1 MGYLNNSGLARFWNA
16 IKSKFIRTING
27 IGPDTNG
34 NVSVDTCEFI
44 NGTQTAAT
52 GSFTGVSRDSSL
64 YDGKHIIYRLPYAGS
79 GNATLNLTLADGTTT
94 GAKNVW
100 RAPGTRL
107 TTHYAAGNF
116 LGMTYFQFDDSWH
129 CDVDVDTDSFAYGVR
144 LYYSIYKAKT
154 AVYRYQIMLTRDED
168 TLLPV
173 NAVDNNVG
181 TTKQL
186 TTAEFDPFGE
196 IYWYWTTTVINAGS
210 YIAGSNLLS
219 QYWLV
224 DLRYSFNTGTTL
236 TAYKDVYLVC
246 EPRPNGKA
254 VLAPNPISQT
264 LPSSEDGYVYIRLGK
279 AYDTYRITLDLHKPR
294 YYYAN
299 GEIREWTNSP
309 VDAKLA
315 EYNTDEDVFQIRHAK
330 AEKPSYNSEVVRK
343 ITGGTV
349 AWNQMISSDHKSYTN
364 PVTDTRTSIQLR
376 LRQQVSP
383 YTAFIATNVSSSE
396 SIDKIFNSTF
406 TGYIM
411 LLHNG
416 STRNLDFI
424 PYSTYSVITGHK
436 YYFHFDILSA
446 DPTTVGGVQS
456 DNLMLFDL
464 TQTFGSTIADR
475 IYALEQATAGA
486 GVAWFR
492 RYFNLNYYEHNQTLA
507 NTYFDQY
514 TTTGMNLWDEQWDV
528 GSVDG
533 TTGAYVSGI
542 YLRSKYKIRVVSGA
556 MYYMKKPNNMNAWLY
571 FYDANGSFVPWGSAG
586 YMLLNY
592 TTHIFTVPNGCVYVA
607 FLMDSSYG
615 TTYNHDI
622 CINLSDASRNGQYE
636 PYRYSRITFF
646 DNPVLLRGIPYLDEN
661 DNLRFNGDTLEANR
675 KINRRYG
682 IVNLGALNWVIYNH
696 AAFGQYFYTDASSL
710 GVNRHNAYDAN
721 SFPSVCD
728 KYIVA
733 GRNTSTFVDKT
744 YCFDG
749 TVSNVTQIQIKD
761 SAYTDATTFKA
772 AMSGVYL
779 VYELKTPTEEEF
791 TPIDGPLVSDPL
803 GLEVIAKSDWDD
815 TPILAQMDILYANEV
830 RANVEMIETNKVIA
844 SQNSAKDLS
853 KCVTVKPGKM
863 LANGTDLNTVKTFG
877 EYYLRVPGTNYS
889 YPNAAFRGNSKLLVI
904 DMQGSD
910 YDDPMYN
917 GGVMQIQIGEIYDS
931 TTGVR
936 TNKAYSRIYYSGT
949 TWSSWKPIQGG
960 SGLFYGSSA
969 TAAGTATKD
978 VVCPEFTAVDLV
990 PGTTIS
996 VKFDNTN
1003 SAAVGSLALNV
1014 NGTGAHNVKYVYNGS
1029 YSDIPVVG
1037 YIKAGQLYLFTYD
1050 GTYWV
1055 VQMMYN
1061 TYTHPYYL
1069 FLTDAKRK
1077 AYTNLYRYQVCFTKD
1092 EEYILPANAI
1102 DNNIGTSK
1110 QLTTEAFDPFG
1121 PIFYYNTTTTVAA
1134 NGLTAVNTLYFAT
1147 AAVDLRYAFNTG
1159 TSLVAN
1165 KQVYL
1170 KCQPQSDG
1178 KVKLAT
1184 TNPIVQ
1190 ALPTTEDGYVYIL
1203 LGVAYDTYRICFFAT
1218 KPIYH
1223 CVNGEIREW
1232 TKAPYIPAGGSAN
1245 QVLKK
1250 LSADDYD
1257 YDWETLD
1264 VHNIPS
1270 GGSSGQVLTK
1280 NSATNYDASWKTP
1293 ASTGLPTG
1301 GSIGQVLA
1309 KKTAT
1314 NYDVEWI
1321 SPPSGVKIYNITY
1334 NSSTHTYALPDT
1346 FANVRNQFL
1355 VGNLV
1360 ILSNNG
1366 LMYYL
1371 SEASAS
1377 VLVFTTAVSDD
1388 YFVYRLEWLSSDT
1401 AIGQATELSLYNNYV
1416 PSGGTTGQFLVKKS
1430 NTNFDLQW
1438 VTVPNANGVS
1448 F

>member
-1 MGYLNNSGLARFWNA
+1 MGYLNNSGLTRFWNA

-27 IGPDTNG
+27 IGPDANG

-52 GSFTGVSRDSSL
+52 GSFTGVSRDTSL

-116 LGMTYFQFDDSWH
+116 IGMTYFQSDDSWH
-129 CDVDVDTDSFAYGVR
+129 CDVDVDTDSYAYGVR

-154 AVYRYQIMLTRDED
+154 ALYRYQIVLTRDEN
-168 TLLPV
+168 TVLPV

-186 TTAEFDPFGE
+186 TTDEFDPFGE
-196 IYWYWTTTVINAGS
+196 IYWYWTTTTISAGS
-210 YIAGSNLLS
+210 YVAGSNLLS

-224 DLRYSFNTGTTL
+224 DLRYSFNTGATL

-299 GEIREWTNSP
+299 GEIREWTNAP
-309 VDAKLA
+309 MDAKLA

-343 ITGGTV
+343 ITGGTL
-349 AWNQMISSDHKSYTN
+349 AWNQLIQNGNFESTNNWRVYTPANGQLAASD
-364 PVTDTRTSIQLR
+364 
-376 LRQQVSP
+376 
-383 YTAFIATNVSSSE
+383 NVMT
-396 SIDKIFNSTF
+396 I
-406 TGYIM
+406 
-411 LLHNG
+411 
-416 STRNLDFI
+416 
-424 PYSTYSVITGHK
+424 TYSVEGTGGYAFGLIYTGTMQVQAGHK
-436 YYFHFDILSA
+436 YLLKASVNPNFDTKIDFELGTGIEHARSA
-446 DPTTVGGVQS
+446 QINSWTDMSVVVQRPSWSQGNSIIIKPVFSSIVVGSTLKVRNFQV
-456 DNLMLFDL
+456 FDL

-492 RYFNLNYYEHNQTLA
+492 RYFNRDYYEPAQTLA
-507 NTYFDQY
+507 HTYFDQY
-514 TTTGMNLWDEQWDV
+514 ETTGFNLWDEEVVMGYFVGGYWYTDTVHIASKYPIAVMPNTTYYLKCSSPAYVTYWKNPVMSGSSNTEEFISRTSDV
-528 GSVDG
+528 GG
-533 TTGAYVSGI
+533 YTFTTPSNCRAIHINLGEAYGAT
-542 YLRSKYKIRVVSGA
+542 YK
-556 MYYMKKPNNMNAWLY
+556 
-571 FYDANGSFVPWGSAG
+571 
-586 YMLLNY
+586 
-592 TTHIFTVPNGCVYVA
+592 
-607 FLMDSSYG
+607 
-615 TTYNHDI
+615 HDV

-646 DNPVLLRGIPYLDEN
+646 DDPVLLRGTPYLDEN
-661 DNLRFNGDTLEANR
+661 DNLRFNGDTLEATG
-675 KINRRYG
+675 KLTRRYG
-682 IVNLGALNWVIYNH
+682 VVDLGTLNWTYVTTGSSV
-696 AAFGQYFYTDASSL
+696 APYFY
-710 GVNRHNAYDAN
+710 AN
-721 SFPSVCD
+721 TSSFPQGNIKFVGNSWDVVYPIICSKYTSV
-728 KYIVA
+728 I
-733 GRNTSTFVDKT
+733 RNQTYFVDKT
-744 YCFDG
+744 ITADNDG
-749 TVSNVTQIQIKD
+749 GVVAQIQVKD
-761 SAYTDATTFKA
+761 SAYTDAATFKT
-772 AMSGVYL
+772 AMNGVYL
-779 VYELKTPTEEEF
+779 VYELATPTEEEF

-830 RANVEMIETNKVIA
+830 RANVEMIATNKVIA
-844 SQNSAKDLS
+844 SRNSGD
-853 KCVTVKPGKM
+853 
-863 LANGTDLNTVKTFG
+863 
-877 EYYLRVPGTNYS
+877 
-889 YPNAAFRGNSKLLVI
+889 NSS
-904 DMQGSD
+904 G
-910 YDDPMYN
+910 
-917 GGVMQIQIGEIYDS
+917 
-931 TTGVR
+931 
-936 TNKAYSRIYYSGT
+936 IYYGT
-949 TWSSWKPIQGG
+949 CSTDA
-960 SGLFYGSSA
+960 A
-969 TAAGTATKD
+969 TAEKA
-978 VVCPEFTAVDLV
+978 VVCEDFDITKLV
-990 PGTTIS
+990 PGAMIT
-996 VKFDNTN
+996 VKFLNTN
-1003 SAAVGSLALNV
+1003 SAAVGNLTLNV
-1014 NGTGAHNVKYVYNGS
+1014 NFTVAKGIRYVYNGS
-1029 YSDIPVVG
+1029 YSTIPGAG
-1037 YIKAGQLYLFTYD
+1037 YLKENQIYQFTYD

-1061 TYTHPYYL
+1061 TDTAPNRLYL
-1069 FLTDAKRK
+1069 SDAKRK
-1077 AYTNLYRYQVCFTKD
+1077 VYTNLYRYQVCFTKD
-1092 EEYILPANAI
+1092 EEYILPANAV
-1102 DNNIGTSK
+1102 DNSTATTK
-1110 QLTTEAFDPFG
+1110 QLTTESFDPFG
-1121 PIFYYNTTTTVAA
+1121 PIFFYSSTTTVAA
-1134 NGLTAVNTLYFAT
+1134 NGLVASSTLYFAT
-1147 AAVDLRYAFNTG
+1147 TACDLRYSFNTG
-1159 TSLVAN
+1159 TSLTAN
-1165 KQVYL
+1165 KHVYL
-1170 KCQPQSDG
+1170 KCQPQSNG
-1178 KVKLAT
+1178 KVKMAT

-1264 VHNIPS
+1264 IHNVPS
-1270 GGSSGQVLTK
+1270 GGSKDQVLTK
-1280 NSATNYDASWKTP
+1280 NSATNYDFSWKTP
-1293 ASTGLPTG
+1293 ANTGLPTG
-1301 GSIGQVLA
+1301 GSLGQVLA
-1309 KKTAT
+1309 KKSAT
-1314 NYDVEWI
+1314 NYDTEWI
-1321 SPPSGVKIYNITY
+1321 NPPSGVKIYNITY

-1355 VGNLV
+1355 AGNIV
-1360 ILSNNG
+1360 ILSSG
-1366 LMYYL
+1366 GGTLYYL
-1371 SEASAS
+1371 SEASANT
-1377 VLVFTTAVSDD
+1377 LVFTSAVTDD

-1401 AIGQATELSLYNNYV
+1401 AISEEIEISLYNNYV

>member
-79 GNATLNLTLADGTTT
+79 GNATLNLTLANGTTT

-116 LGMTYFQFDDSWH
+116 LGMTYFQSDDSWH
-129 CDVDVDTDSFAYGVR
+129 CDVDVDTDSYAYGVR

-154 AVYRYQIMLTRDED
+154 ALYRYQIVLTRDEN
-168 TLLPV
+168 TVLPV

-186 TTAEFDPFGE
+186 TTDEFDPFGE
-196 IYWYWTTTVINAGS
+196 IYWYWTTTTINAGS
-210 YIAGSNLLS
+210 YVAGSNLLS

-279 AYDTYRITLDLHKPR
+279 AYDTYRITLDLHKPV

-299 GEIREWTNSP
+299 GEIREWTNAP

-330 AEKPSYNSEVVRK
+330 EEKPSYNSEVVRK
-343 ITGGTV
+343 ITGGTL
-349 AWNQMISSDHKSYTN
+349 AWNQLFDISTLQGSAVSGVSATSDENKVVLNGTSEQGYFRITLWVQKVTQNHKY
-364 PVTDTRTSIQLR
+364 VTFCKGGSVPAVAELHTSSIGSSAIRDISNGTVMFIGQATASNSAVYIRTSMKT
-376 LRQQVSP
+376 SD
-383 YTAFIATNVSSSE
+383 TAT
-396 SIDKIFNSTF
+396 FN
-406 TGYIM
+406 
-411 LLHNG
+411 N
-416 STRNLDFI
+416 D
-424 PYSTYSVITGHK
+424 K
-436 YYFHFDILSA
+436 YYI
-446 DPTTVGGVQS
+446 
-456 DNLMLFDL
+456 NIFDL

-492 RYFNLNYYEHNQTLA
+492 RYFNRDYYEPAQTLA
-507 NTYFDQY
+507 HTYFDQY
-514 TTTGMNLWDEQWDV
+514 ETTGFNQWDEQWELGV
-528 GSVDG
+528 IGSDG
-533 TTGAYVSGI
+533 APAASTNSIRT
-542 YLRSKYKIRVVSGA
+542 KYYIPVIPNVT
-556 MYYMKKPNNMNAWLY
+556 YYINSNKFATIIG
-571 FYDANGSFVPWGSAG
+571 YDADMNFVATGLCRNAG
-586 YMLLNY
+586 DGIGYF
-592 TTHIFTVPNGCVYVA
+592 IDVPSNVCYIKFYLIA
-607 FLMDSSYG
+607 SYG

-661 DNLRFNGDTLEANR
+661 DNLRFNGDTLEANG
-675 KINRRYG
+675 KITRRYQ
-682 IVNLGALNWVIYNH
+682 L
-696 AAFGQYFYTDASSL
+696 
-710 GVNRHNAYDAN
+710 
-721 SFPSVCD
+721 
-728 KYIVA
+728 
-733 GRNTSTFVDKT
+733 
-744 YCFDG
+744 
-749 TVSNVTQIQIKD
+749 
-761 SAYTDATTFKA
+761 
-772 AMSGVYL
+772 
-779 VYELKTPTEEEF
+779 YELKTFTGAWGATSNGYAVYRTMPVPKTSKTICNRFVFDNQSYTVMPLGTFVGGSGASETWSFILPSTITSLAEANTWLTNNPTYIVYPLATPTEEDF

-815 TPILAQMDILYANEV
+815 IPILAQMDILYANEV
-830 RANVEMIETNKVIA
+830 RANVEMIATNKVIA

-853 KCVTVKPGKM
+853 KCITVKPGKR

-877 EYYLRVPGTNYS
+877 EYYLWVPGTNNTYT
-889 YPNAAFRGNSKLLVI
+889 NAAFIGNSKLLVI

-931 TTGVR
+931 ATGIR
-936 TNKAYSRIYYSGT
+936 TNKAYSRIYYYGT

-969 TAAGTATKD
+969 TAAGTGTKD

-1003 SAAVGSLALNV
+1003 SAAVGNLALNV

-1029 YSDIPVVG
+1029 YSNIPG
-1037 YIKAGQLYLFTYD
+1037 ANYIKAGQLYLFTYD

-1061 TYTHPYYL
+1061 TNTIPYYL

-1077 AYTNLYRYQVCFTKD
+1077 TYTNLYRYQVCFTKD
-1092 EEYILPANAI
+1092 EEYILPANAV
-1102 DNNIGTSK
+1102 DNNTGTAK

-1134 NGLTAVNTLYFAT
+1134 NGLTAANTLYFAT
-1147 AAVDLRYAFNTG
+1147 SAVDLRYAFNTG

-1165 KQVYL
+1165 RHVYL
-1170 KCQPQSDG
+1170 KCQPQGDG
-1178 KVKLAT
+1178 KVKMASD
-1184 TNPIVQ
+1184 PIVQ
-1190 ALPTTEDGYVYIL
+1190 ALPTTEDGFVYIL

-1232 TKAPYIPAGGSAN
+1232 TNAPYIPAGGSAN

-1264 VHNIPS
+1264 IHNVPS
-1270 GGSSGQVLTK
+1270 GGSKDQVLTK
-1280 NSATNYDASWKTP
+1280 NSASNYDVSWKTP
-1293 ASTGLPTG
+1293 TNTGLPTG
-1301 GSIGQVLA
+1301 GGLGQVLA
-1309 KKTAT
+1309 KKSAT
-1314 NYDVEWI
+1314 NYDTEWI
-1321 SPPSGVKIYNITY
+1321 NPPSGVKIYNITY

-1355 VGNLV
+1355 AGNFV
-1360 ILSNNG
+1360 ILSSG
-1366 LMYYL
+1366 GDTIYYL

-1377 VLVFTTAVSDD
+1377 VLVFTSAVTDD
-1388 YFVYRLEWLSSDT
+1388 RFVYRIDWAASDT
-1401 AIGQATELSLYNNYV
+1401 AISEPMEISLNPTNYV